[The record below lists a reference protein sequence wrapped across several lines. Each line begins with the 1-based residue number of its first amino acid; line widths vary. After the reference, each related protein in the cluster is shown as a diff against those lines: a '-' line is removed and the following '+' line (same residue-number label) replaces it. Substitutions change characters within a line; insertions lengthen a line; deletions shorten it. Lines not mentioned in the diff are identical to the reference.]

1 MSLFQDYKSL
11 VLNHEWNQDLLK
23 QVRAIVA
30 EDESKM
36 EPFTLPS
43 VVKDT
48 KDAMDWMTNKRP
60 KLLKFFSDNVYG
72 RILPR
77 PQSLS
82 FEVLSIKEDALN
94 NTAIRKEIRIHSENN
109 GKSHAFDCLLYIP
122 KNATKPV
129 PAFAGLN
136 FRGNQLTIDELDVR
150 RSGLVPENE
159 ANHDKRAT
167 QKDLWCFR
175 ETVARGYASITA
187 CYHDIFPDN
196 AAAWDRSALTLF
208 DNVDGF
214 KGCHEHYTSIGVWAW
229 GLSRMLDYLESD
241 PLIDASQVAVHGLS
255 RLGKTALWAGAT
267 DQRFKMVVSNCSGCG
282 GAALSRRLLGE
293 NLFIMHTVFPHWLVK
308 NIEQFI
314 GHEDTATFDQHELLE
329 LAAPRLLAVASA
341 TADSWA
347 DPHGEFLSAKAASE
361 VYRLFGSEGLPAE
374 TDPAPDQYVTGH
386 ISYHIRT
393 GVHSQQPLDW
403 GHYLQ
408 IADKYFVK

>member
-1 MSLFQDYKSL
+1 MSLFQDYKDL
-11 VLNHEWNQDLLK
+11 VLNNEWNQDLLK
-23 QVRAIVA
+23 KVRAIVA

-43 VVKDT
+43 GVADV

-60 KLLKFFSDNVYG
+60 KLLKFFCDNVYG

-109 GKSHAFDCLLYIP
+109 GKKHAFDCLLYIP

-136 FRGNQLTIDELDVR
+136 FRGNQLTTDELDVR

-167 QKDLWCFR
+167 QKALWCFR

-187 CYHDIFPDN
+187 CYHDIFPDS

-214 KGCHEHYTSIGVWAW
+214 KGCHENYTSIGVWAW

-241 PLIDASQVAVHGLS
+241 PMIDASQVGVHGLS

-282 GAALSRRLLGE
+282 GAALSRRWYG
-293 NLFIMHTVFPHWLVK
+293 
-308 NIEQFI
+308 
-314 GHEDTATFDQHELLE
+314 ATFLVMLNAFRHWCPAPLRQYIVREPEMPVDQHALI
-329 LAAPRLLAVASA
+329 AMVAPRPVAVASA
-341 TADSWA
+341 TEDQWA
-347 DPHGEFLSAKAASE
+347 DPKGEFLSAYHAGP
-361 VYRLFGSEGLPAE
+361 VYQLLGHCQTLKPNMPQPGE
-374 TDPAPDQYVTGH
+374 YVSGDV
-386 ISYHIRT
+386 SYHYRV
-393 GVHSQQPLDW
+393 GVHDQIAFDW
-403 GHYLQ
+403 EHYLEV
-408 IADKYFVK
+408 ADKLV

>member
-1 MSLFQDYKSL
+1 MSLFQDYKSF
-11 VLNHEWNQDLLK
+11 VLNNEWTSDLLK
-23 QVRAIVA
+23 QVRAAVN
-30 EDESKM
+30 EDESKI
-36 EPFTLPS
+36 EPYSLPS
-43 VVKDT
+43 AVAEA
-48 KDAMDWMTNKRP
+48 KDAMDWMTDKRP
-60 KLLKFFSDNVYG
+60 KLLKFFCDNVYG

-82 FEVLSIKEDALN
+82 FEVLSVKEDALN
-94 NTAIRKEIRIHSENN
+94 NTAIRKEIRIHSANN
-109 GKSHAFDCLLYIP
+109 GKSHSFDCLLYIP
-122 KNATKPV
+122 KNVSKPV

-196 AAAWDRSALTLF
+196 ANAWDRSALTLF

-214 KGCHEHYTSIGVWAW
+214 KGCHENYTSIGVWAW

-255 RLGKTALWAGAT
+255 RLGKTALWTGAI

-282 GAALSRRLLGE
+282 GAALSRRLFGE
-293 NLFIMHTVFPHWLVK
+293 NLFIMHNVFPHWLVK

-314 GHEDTATFDQHELLE
+314 GHEDTAPFDQHELLE

-341 TADSWA
+341 TQDSWA